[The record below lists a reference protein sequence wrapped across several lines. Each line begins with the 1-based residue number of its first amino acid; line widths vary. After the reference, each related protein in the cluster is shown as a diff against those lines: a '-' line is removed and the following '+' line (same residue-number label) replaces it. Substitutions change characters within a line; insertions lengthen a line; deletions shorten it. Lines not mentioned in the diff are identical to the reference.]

1 MKVHDTIKVS
11 DSVHKNN
18 HDGGELHT
26 RNNTSQST
34 SQQKDTQ
41 ETKPHF
47 CTFFCMFVFVVF
59 NDVND
64 GKDGNDGTYLEL
76 DRHVDRRQHRNGLEN
91 VDVSLYQKQDR
102 FEEI

>member
-1 MKVHDTIKVS
+1 MYIKITMMVRSCCTRETIQV
-11 DSVHKNN
+11 
-18 HDGGELHT
+18 
-26 RNNTSQST
+26 
-34 SQQKDTQ
+34 SQQVNRKIHKKQ
-41 ETKPHF
+41 SHIF

-59 NDVND
+59 NDVNDGKD

-76 DRHVDRRQHRNGLEN
+76 DRHVDRRQHRNGSEN

>member
-1 MKVHDTIKVS
+1 MKVHETMKVS
-11 DSVHKNN
+11 GGVHKNN
-18 HDGGELHT
+18 HDGEELHT

-76 DRHVDRRQHRNGLEN
+76 DRHVDRRQHRNGSEN